1 MNMKLDWYRGL
12 EPVLAL
18 DPCFSTDHVTAY
30 RTLKNNHSKL
40 ILQRNPSITKPPKE
54 DFLIHNGFKKQIPPQ
69 STQPN
74 GSKIFTPHVIIKRLK
89 CSFREYWGSCINTS
103 RKLEFYSDLKS
114 KFNKE
119 YYLDSVIKYADRTNI
134 TRLRISAHRLEIE
147 LGRYNQTPRDERI
160 CSWCNIV
167 LGSSTIEN
175 EDHFLNHCDL
185 NAASRRKVL
194 DKIQS
199 IISNQN
205 TPSATIYSFHTVIP
219 GANILKLI
227 SNNSEII
234 ESITNESQVHL
245 TRVVARF
252 ATTCINNR
260 KKFVDSLAST

>member
-1 MNMKLDWYRGL
+1 MTRFSIWRH
-12 EPVLAL
+12 
-18 DPCFSTDHVTAY
+18 DPCTEEFCFT
-30 RTLKNNHSKL
+30 
-40 ILQRNPSITKPPKE
+40 ILSN
-54 DFLIHNGFKKQIPPQ
+54 
-69 STQPN
+69 
-74 GSKIFTPHVIIKRLK
+74 
-89 CSFREYWGSCINTS
+89 
-103 RKLEFYSDLKS
+103 KS

-119 YYLDSVIKYADRTNI
+119 CYLDSVIKYADRTNI

-147 LGRYNQTPRDERI
+147 LGRYNQTPRDDRI

-205 TPSATIYSFHTVIP
+205 TPSATSHPFQTVIP
-219 GANILKLI
+219 GTNVLKLI

-260 KKFVDSLAST
+260 KKFVDSLANTWRSSSVMSPLSPTNSLYIRFQSVYTL